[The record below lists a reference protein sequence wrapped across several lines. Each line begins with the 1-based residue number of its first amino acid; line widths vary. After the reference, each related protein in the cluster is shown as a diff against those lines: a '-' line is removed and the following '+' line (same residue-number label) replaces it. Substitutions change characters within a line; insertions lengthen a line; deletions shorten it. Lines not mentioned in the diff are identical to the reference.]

1 MTGKRKD
8 KRFQLRS
15 CRIQIDKLS
24 FFGLR
29 TKSLG
34 KVVLVNLS
42 VSGLQALATTEMN
55 PGDKFTIKIITN
67 TFPPMDIESK
77 VMWSK
82 LQKGKNF
89 EKFYRTGFSFIKI
102 TNHYRDN
109 LRKLEADPM
118 LREVTRSII

>member
-24 FFGLR
+24 FLGLR
-29 TKSLG
+29 AKSMG

-42 VSGLQALATTEMN
+42 VSGLQVLATTRMN
-55 PGDKFTIKIITN
+55 TGDKFKIKIITN
-67 TFPPMDIESK
+67 TFPPMNIESE
-77 VMWSK
+77 VMWTK

-89 EKFYRTGFSFIKI
+89 EKYYRTGFSFIKI
-102 TNHYRDN
+102 AGSHRKN
-109 LRKLEADPM
+109 LQKLEADPM

>member
-24 FFGLR
+24 FLGLR
-29 TKSLG
+29 SKSMG
-34 KVVLVNLS
+34 KVVLINLS
-42 VSGLQALATTEMN
+42 VSGLQVLAATLMN
-55 PGDKFTIKIITN
+55 PGDKFKVKIITN
-67 TFPPMDIESK
+67 TFPPMDIESE

-89 EKFYRTGFSFIKI
+89 EKYYRTGFSFIKI
-102 TNHYRDN
+102 PDDYRQN
-109 LRKLEADPM
+109 LKKLEADPM
-118 LREVTRSII
+118 LREVTRSIV